1 MTVHGAPDHA
11 PGDDHRGWD
20 ELAVGWALH
29 ALEPEDENRFD
40 AHLPGCGRC
49 ARTVAG
55 TGQVM
60 GALAADLSDA
70 GSSDAG
76 SSTAEPSTAEPSTA
90 EPSDA
95 LRDRLR
101 AAVEVTE
108 QVRHPAPAPARQPA
122 PPAGR
127 PGAPAARAGDR
138 PGGDGLELEL
148 EAPRRG
154 GEPDLRPA
162 WRRVLPTALAA
173 AAVAAVLALGAWNVV
188 LAEDRD
194 AARAEA
200 TQRAEVLDEL
210 LVPGRAAIVPLTGED
225 GRQIATVVVREGQ
238 VQVLTTGLAPNDRTD
253 STYVAWGVAE
263 GSAVAIG
270 EFDVVSPQMELRT
283 VGSAATG
290 LDEYGEYAISVEP
303 GRQVPSEPTEIVA
316 NGQVTS

>member
-1 MTVHGAPDHA
+1 MTLHGAPGHA
-11 PGDDHRGWD
+11 PGDDHQGWD

-40 AHLPGCGRC
+40 AHLPGCRRC

-55 TGQVM
+55 TEQVM
-60 GALAADLSDA
+60 GALAADLSA
-70 GSSDAG
+70 AESSA
-76 SSTAEPSTAEPSTA
+76 AEPSAVEPSA
-90 EPSDA
+90 A

-101 AAVEVTE
+101 VAVEATE
-108 QVRHPAPAPARQPA
+108 QVRRPAPVPDRQPA
-122 PPAGR
+122 PPGGR
-127 PGAPAARAGDR
+127 PGVPAARAGDL
-138 PGGDGLELEL
+138 PGAGELELEL
-148 EAPRRG
+148 VAPRRG

-194 AARAEA
+194 AARAQA

-210 LVPGRAAIVPLTGED
+210 LVPGRATIAPLTGED
-225 GRQIATVVVREGQ
+225 GRQVATVVVREGQ
-238 VQVLTTGLAPNDRTD
+238 VQVLSTGLAPNDRTD

-290 LDEYGEYAISVEP
+290 LDEYGAYAISFEP
-303 GRQVPSEPTEIVA
+303 GRQAPSEPTEIVA